1 MKILIIKMSPVEGL
15 SSSTLRTTA
24 LAKGLLELGHEV
36 DYLTVPM
43 ISSHV
48 INKSNNVRDS
58 FNIIRAPQNIVY
70 EVIASRTKKDSKK
83 NSLKSLAIN
92 IIRSIYHKLTLFDY
106 TYKIAREFNIKT
118 LEKLDYDVMI
128 SSSDPKT
135 SHILAK
141 RLVEQGIKYNK
152 WIQYWGDPLTNDIT
166 NKTIY
171 PKWILRRIELN
182 LLRSADQIV
191 YVSPFTYKQQIN
203 DFPKLATKM
212 KWLPVPYIKKK
223 NYNSVS
229 NEIFTI
235 GYYGAYF
242 TEIRNIMPLFNSC
255 KKMKDNVH
263 LDIVGDSDLELKDE
277 ENIKIYSRRNVDDFE
292 MKVDLLVCVLNNS
305 GTQIPGKIYHY
316 AATNKPILVLLDG
329 DNIEEMKEYLE
340 SFNRYIICINKE
352 EEIISAIKEVM
363 DNPQT
368 YKPCEILEP
377 TFIANR
383 VIND

>member
-24 LAKGLLELGHEV
+24 LAKGLLKLGHEV

-48 INKSNNVRDS
+48 IDKSNNVRDL
-58 FNIIRAPQNIVY
+58 FNIIRAPQNKVY
-70 EVIASRTKKDSKK
+70 EVIASRTKKNSKK
-83 NSLKSLAIN
+83 NSLKSISIN

-141 RLVEQGIKYNK
+141 RLVKQGIKYNK

-182 LLRSADQIV
+182 LLRSADKIV

-223 NYNSVS
+223 NYNLVS

-242 TEIRNIMPLFNSC
+242 TKIRNIMPLFNSC

-352 EEIISAIKEVM
+352 EEILSAIKEVM
-363 DNPQT
+363 DNPRT

-377 TFIANR
+377 AFIANR